1 MGFGIN
7 QRQNSFATFAR
18 RSNRSAATNN
28 MQTFGQKKYINVFLS
43 IGSNIG
49 DRMTNL
55 RQALGLIE
63 KNIGKVAKKSHIYET
78 QPWGEPN
85 QDAFLN
91 QVVMINTSLEPREM
105 LEKIT
110 RIEREMGRERK
121 EKWGPRII
129 DVDILFYGKRIIR
142 DKGLEIPHPELH
154 KRGFVLVPMMEIA
167 PEFEHPILLK
177 QIDELYM
184 DCEDNNDVVMLD

>member
-18 RSNRSAATNN
+18 RSNRSTATND

-121 EKWGPRII
+121 EKWGPRVI

-154 KRGFVLVPMMEIA
+154 KRGFVLVPLMEIA

-184 DCEDNNDVVMLD
+184 DCEDNSDVVMLD

>member
-1 MGFGIN
+1 
-7 QRQNSFATFAR
+7 
-18 RSNRSAATNN
+18 

-121 EKWGPRII
+121 EKWGPRVI

-154 KRGFVLVPMMEIA
+154 KRGFVLVPLMEIA

-184 DCEDNNDVVMLD
+184 DCEDNSDVVMLD

>member
-1 MGFGIN
+1 
-7 QRQNSFATFAR
+7 
-18 RSNRSAATNN
+18 